1 MSLKSKHQT
10 LNPKPQET
18 ARAEALRVAA
28 NRGGTPLNGARKPL
42 IGTETPLNGG
52 GQTSNGGDTPLHGGG
67 KPVNGGGRPVNGRE
81 RPLNAE
87 GKPLNG
93 EGPPLPCTVV
103 PEKPLLRHLGDLT
116 YLDACL
122 RETLRLYCP
131 IHIGRICFEVCFKDN
146 TCVCLREI

>member
-1 MSLKSKHQT
+1 LH
-10 LNPKPQET
+10 
-18 ARAEALRVAA
+18 
-28 NRGGTPLNGARKPL
+28 GAREPSV
-42 IGTETPLNGG
+42 GTETPLNGG
-52 GQTSNGGDTPLHGGG
+52 GQTLNGGDTPLHGGE
-67 KPVNGGGRPVNGRE
+67 KPVNGRE
-81 RPLNAE
+81 RPLNGG

-93 EGPPLPCTVV
+93 EGPPLKRTVV